1 MSHYNI
7 LFLCTGNS
15 SRSIM
20 AEAIMNRKAH
30 QFLPPIAR
38 GVIHQERC
46 APRLCDRSNP
56 QDSARRD
63 FGVNHGKSSSGRSLL
78 ILALYLR
85 CAITQRKK
93 CAQSGQGSR

>member
-1 MSHYNI
+1 
-7 LFLCTGNS
+7 
-15 SRSIM
+15 
-20 AEAIMNRKAH
+20 MNRKGA
-30 QFLPPIAR
+30 PIFTAYSA

-63 FGVNHGKSSSGRSLL
+63 LGVNHGKSSSGRSLL